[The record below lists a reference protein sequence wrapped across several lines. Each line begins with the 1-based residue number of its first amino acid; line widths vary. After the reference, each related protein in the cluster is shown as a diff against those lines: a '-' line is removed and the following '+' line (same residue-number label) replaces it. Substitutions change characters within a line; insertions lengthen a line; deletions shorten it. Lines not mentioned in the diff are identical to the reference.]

1 LVNAGAQ
8 TCDRRRDGGTFLLA
22 EVASPRTGPPLL
34 DALRDEG
41 ADRTVVSQ
49 PDLTDSTAN
58 ALRRRVLSAYRGFP
72 DQGVFTAMPVET
84 TWHWVTLSPAELSA
98 VRYLDWPYWT
108 KFSGGSRLVIDG
120 ARRLGPWHQQPDG
133 SIYRRIAEKLR
144 AGVLPPPLVLVG
156 RPGGPQLVVLEGH
169 VRLTGLLMCPEAL
182 PDELQALLGTA
193 KTMDK

>member
-1 LVNAGAQ
+1 MRVLRPATVDEMVA
-8 TCDRRRDGGTFLLA
+8 TFLLA

-58 ALRRRVLSAYRGFP
+58 ALRRRVLSAYRSFP

-98 VRYLDWPYWT
+98 VRYLDGPTGPSSPAAPAWSSTAPA
-108 KFSGGSRLVIDG
+108 GSV
-120 ARRLGPWHQQPDG
+120 
-133 SIYRRIAEKLR
+133 
-144 AGVLPPPLVLVG
+144 
-156 RPGGPQLVVLEGH
+156 
-169 VRLTGLLMCPEAL
+169 
-182 PDELQALLGTA
+182 LGTNSPTGRSIGA
-193 KTMDK
+193 LRKSCAPACCLRRWCWSAGQAAASWSSSRVTSVSLAS